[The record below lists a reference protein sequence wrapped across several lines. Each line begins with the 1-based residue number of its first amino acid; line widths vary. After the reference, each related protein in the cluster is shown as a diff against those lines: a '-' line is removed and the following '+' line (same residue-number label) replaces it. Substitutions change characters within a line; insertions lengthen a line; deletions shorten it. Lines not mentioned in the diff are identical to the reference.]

1 MSEKKL
7 SKTCALVLGG
17 HVNGYSIV
25 KELYEQGIKE
35 IALFD
40 PGLSLA
46 RFSNKVKYRAK
57 IDEKPKTL
65 LKELKKLNHH
75 YDCIILFPT
84 DDPQLVNLNVIYDEV
99 VDFCYMPFNRYT
111 LLDSINKYFQYQACE
126 KFSIPYPKTINV
138 KSAMDLEFIDR
149 LTFPI
154 LIKPSTGKNLN
165 VEVFRT
171 LYLETKS
178 NYLSEKKMLI
188 EKIDKGVKFIISE
201 YIVGDDSNIY
211 AYTCF
216 RSQKGEIL
224 NEWVGKKLTQHPDNF
239 GTFSSSS
246 NDSNE
251 DVYKQGRLLVEALNA
266 FGIVQPEFKYD
277 YRDKSFKL
285 MEVNLRSMMW
295 HRTGSISGVK
305 LHETQYNY
313 AIGKKVNKNKQ
324 DQNNKYHFVLMLHEI
339 SNLISRKGYW
349 KDFKYNVWGGD
360 KRFWAIFEWK
370 DMKPFFYSLILLIK
384 LILGKCLK
392 QLGLR

>member
-46 RFSNKVKYRAK
+46 RCSNKVKYCAK
-57 IDEKPKTL
+57 IDKKPKTL

-75 YDCIILFPT
+75 YDYIILFPT

-99 VDFCYMPFNRYT
+99 VDFCYMPFNCNT

-165 VEVFRT
+165 VGVFRT

-239 GTFSSSS
+239 GVFSSSS

-313 AIGKKVNKNKQ
+313 AIGKKVNKNKIGMYWQ
-324 DQNNKYHFVLMLHEI
+324 FML
-339 SNLISRKGYW
+339 L
-349 KDFKYNVWGGD
+349 
-360 KRFWAIFEWK
+360 
-370 DMKPFFYSLILLIK
+370 
-384 LILGKCLK
+384 
-392 QLGLR
+392 